1 MSLLLDARRR
11 AMLEEMGVKVWLPTP
26 SSSRP
31 SPPPAMERAGE
42 EAEDVDAG
50 TVAAP
55 PEPKAGVRIAAPAP
69 VAPAAPAVAA
79 ARPAA
84 AAAAALRLA
93 APQRLYAAA
102 GQADASAAGGGWL
115 VVADMPPGADGR
127 HGPPLAGDAGR
138 LLDQMLKAL
147 RLPAGPAPVH
157 LLRAHRPGPGA
168 PAAGEDEAD
177 FDTAFAAWAAPLAP
191 RIVLAMGPLSAQ
203 RLLGRGD
210 PLGRLRGQAHALP
223 ALGEGVQVVATYHPA
238 YLLRNPAD
246 KARAWADLCLA
257 AACLDGTAA
266 G

>member
-1 MSLLLDARRR
+1 A
-11 AMLEEMGVKVWLPTP
+11 A
-26 SSSRP
+26 SRP
-31 SPPPAMERAGE
+31 S
-42 EAEDVDAG
+42 
-50 TVAAP
+50 
-55 PEPKAGVRIAAPAP
+55 
-69 VAPAAPAVAA
+69 
-79 ARPAA
+79 
-84 AAAAALRLA
+84 AAAALRLA

-102 GQADASAAGGGWL
+102 GPAEALAQGGWL

-147 RLPAGPAPVH
+147 RLQAGPAPVH

-168 PAAGEDEAD
+168 SPAAEDEAD

-191 RIVLAMGPLSAQ
+191 RVVLAMGPLSAQ

-223 ALGEGVQVVATYHPA
+223 ALGQGVRMVATYHPA

-257 AACLDGTAA
+257 AACLEGA
-266 G
+266 GS